1 MSSVPFPA
9 DPGPYDAELANLYAR
24 LSAINKVIADLEKY
38 QALAPKTASARAFGS
53 AMPLITRKAG

>member
-9 DPGPYDAELANLYAR
+9 DPGPYEAELANLYAR

-38 QALAPKTASARAFGS
+38 EALAAQMASARAFGS
-53 AMPLITRKAG
+53 AMPRITRKAG